1 MSYLE
6 TNPMKNSSIMWLYSE
21 RDKIQTDPDYQRN
34 GGVWTL
40 AKRQLLIDSILN
52 DYDLPK
58 IYLHELSNISNSE
71 FDYAVI
77 DGRQR
82 LETIWQFMDDSFKL
96 ADDFGIKKNPDLR
109 LEGKKYSQLAID
121 FPRVRVKF
129 DSFILPVILVRT
141 ENDDIDLI
149 EDMFSRLNEASPLNA
164 AEKRNALGGVFVS
177 CINDI
182 ANHEFFVKKV
192 KFGNQRYQH
201 KEVAARILLT
211 ELSIQNNGKLVDTK
225 KNVFGRYG

>member
-52 DYDLPK
+52 DYDQPK
-58 IYLHELSNISNSE
+58 IYLHELSNISNSN

-82 LETIWQFMDDSFKL
+82 LETIWHFMDDGFKL
-96 ADDFGIKKNPDLR
+96 ADDFEIKKNPDLR
-109 LEGKKYSQLAID
+109 LEGKKI
-121 FPRVRVKF
+121 F
-129 DSFILPVILVRT
+129 
-141 ENDDIDLI
+141 
-149 EDMFSRLNEASPLNA
+149 
-164 AEKRNALGGVFVS
+164 
-177 CINDI
+177 
-182 ANHEFFVKKV
+182 
-192 KFGNQRYQH
+192 
-201 KEVAARILLT
+201 
-211 ELSIQNNGKLVDTK
+211 
-225 KNVFGRYG
+225 